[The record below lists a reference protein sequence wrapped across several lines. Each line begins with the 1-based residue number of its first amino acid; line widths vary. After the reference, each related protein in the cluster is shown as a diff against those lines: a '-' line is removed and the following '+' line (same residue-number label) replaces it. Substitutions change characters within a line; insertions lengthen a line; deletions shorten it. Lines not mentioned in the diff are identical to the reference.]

1 MITKIYNKVALGV
14 FSFLLPLSSFL
25 VTSTLLVTSLLVTS
39 CADYNVTDDF
49 TAEPDP
55 AYVEPYKDLQPVK
68 TYIDRIQYPN
78 LKLGA
83 TMKVSDFNKQELAH
97 AACVTNCD
105 NVSFGTTLMAGSIIN
120 GKGVMNF
127 LDMSDLLS
135 HVEEIGY
142 EVYGSP
148 IVANANQPDE
158 WLALLTAPIEV
169 TVDYIEVKAVDYS
182 TIDEFTGTVEKGKA
196 EIVKYDG
203 ANALKIG
210 TACNVRIIEGF
221 EVDPAAK
228 YTTTFWAKTDKD
240 ASYTVTFSGNKV
252 NGSGAD
258 GKFTLKAGKLTK
270 VVIESQSAPDETE
283 GYLKIENTRSAPIYI
298 SKVEVGCY
306 PDNHRPQTEK
316 EKSDTIQYA
325 LHTWCDGLMKIN
337 EGRIT
342 SFDLIDEAID
352 EKAVMDNGMYD
363 LKHST
368 EKIFWQDILGSDNYA
383 PAVSKEASEAYTKYN
398 GDPAQLKF
406 FISETGLENQK
417 KYESLMYWI
426 NIWDAKGS
434 KIDGIN
440 AKLNLVYSEDATTLK
455 ANNDILENLLKNLA
469 STGKLIRV
477 SNFDIKYQNADGN
490 NVAAKD
496 ITAEQRQKLADYYA
510 DVIKS
515 YMATIPK
522 DKQAGICKGN
532 LADTS
537 DPAGLWAVDTKSKDW
552 VRTATY
558 KAFCDALSGQ

>member
-14 FSFLLPLSSFL
+14 FSFLLPLSSF
-25 VTSTLLVTSLLVTS
+25 LVTS

-120 GKGVMNF
+120 SKGVMNF

-135 HVEEIGY
+135 HVEEISY

-228 YTTTFWAKTDKD
+228 YTTTFWAKVDKD

-283 GYLKIENTRSAPIYI
+283 GYLRIENTRSAPIYI

-352 EKAVMDNGMYD
+352 EKTVMDNGMYD

-368 EKIFWQDILGSDNYA
+368 EKIYWQDILGSDNYA
-383 PAVSKEASEAYTKYN
+383 PAVSKEASEAYVKYN

-426 NIWDAKGS
+426 NIWDAKGA

-440 AKLNLVYSEDATTLK
+440 AKLNLVYSEDAATLK

-477 SNFDIKYQNADGN
+477 SNFDIKYQNAEGG

-537 DPAGLWAVDTKSKDW
+537 DPVGLWAVDTKSKDW